1 MTALRWRRTST
12 PLPSAAGLLVF
23 AGFAGVLA
31 GCHRGQP
38 APAPQPATSAR
49 TPARPTPTPAPTEA
63 AAITSSPTLVRA
75 MREFYTNSWYHT
87 LTFRQRTTIVN
98 TANGHEFVQTWYGAG
113 ALPGRLRIDTDL
125 ASKTGILYRRDS
137 IYSFNAGKLVTA
149 DTGTYEPL
157 MLGFDLF
164 TQPAA
169 RSETELRRLG
179 FDLSRFHEGTWQ
191 ARPVFV
197 VGAEGG
203 DTTSKQFWVD
213 RERLVVVRLL
223 ERSARGHS
231 DLRFNKYVRTDKG
244 AWVASEVEQYL
255 NGKLRLREE
264 YSDIRTGVPL
274 ADALFEPKEWAAVA
288 HWTRP

>member
-1 MTALRWRRTST
+1 MTALRWRSIST

-23 AGFAGVLA
+23 AGFVAVLA
-31 GCHRGQP
+31 GCHRSRP
-38 APAPQPATSAR
+38 APAPQPTTPAR
-49 TPARPTPTPAPTEA
+49 TPPRSTPTPSTAEG
-63 AAITSSPTLVRA
+63 AAITSGATLVRA
-75 MREFYTNSWYHT
+75 MRELYTNSWYHT
-87 LTFRQRTTIVN
+87 VTFRQRTTIVN
-98 TANGHEFVQTWYGAG
+98 TTNGHEFVQTWFGAG
-113 ALPGRLRIDTDL
+113 AFPGRLRIDTDL
-125 ASKTGILYRRDS
+125 ASKTGTLYRRDS

-157 MLGFDLF
+157 MLGFDLY

-169 RSETELRRLG
+169 RSDADLRRLG

-191 ARPVFV
+191 GRPVFI
-197 VGAEGG
+197 VGAERG

-213 RERLVVVRLL
+213 RERLLTVRLL
-223 ERSARGHS
+223 ERTARGRT
-231 DLRFNKYVRTDKG
+231 DIRFNKYIRTDKG
-244 AWVASEVEQYL
+244 AWVASEVEQYA

-274 ADALFEPKEWAAVA
+274 ADALFEPKDWATAP

>member
-1 MTALRWRRTST
+1 MTALRWRTTST

-23 AGFAGVLA
+23 TGFVGVLA

-38 APAPQPATSAR
+38 APAPRPA
-49 TPARPTPTPAPTEA
+49 TPARAPARSTPTPAPAEG
-63 AAITSSPTLVRA
+63 AAITSSSTLVRS
-75 MREFYTNSWYHT
+75 MRELYTNSWYHT
-87 LTFRQRTTIVN
+87 LTFRQRATIVN
-98 TANGHEFVQTWYGAG
+98 PVNGHEFVQMWYGAG

-137 IYSFNAGKLVTA
+137 VYSFNAGKLVSA

-157 MLGFDLF
+157 MLGFDLY

-169 RSETELRRLG
+169 RSDAALKRLG

-191 ARPVFV
+191 GRPVFI
-197 VGAEGG
+197 VGAERG

-213 RERLVVVRLL
+213 RERLLSVRLL
-223 ERSARGHS
+223 ERTARGHS
-231 DLRFNKYVRTDKG
+231 DIRFNKYVRTESG
-244 AWVASEVEQYL
+244 AWVASEVEQYV

-264 YSDIRTGVPL
+264 YSDIRTGMPL
-274 ADALFEPKEWAAVA
+274 ADALFDPKEWAMAA